1 MVTTRRSA
9 RRLPSEGNE
18 SSSDDSSIP
27 AVTPPRRQQSALG
40 TPATLRPRKEPA
52 ASSTGPT
59 KRKRDPNTTFNELQE
74 KRRRPPVDVQ
84 ETIES
89 QGEDDFVDAAINA
102 TNLRPASSLEVVL
115 PSRRTSRTNKETTS
129 ADAPSNGSAS
139 GITGPRRLRA
149 RRLKRQIHS
158 VEVFGVMD
166 SLRPRKR
173 KRGDDPQTA
182 ATETTDLDGN
192 SESAKHRRAAE
203 PGQRKVSNAAGSR
216 GHGGGP
222 RMQPS
227 ASSNSSADIYDI
239 QSDDDSEH
247 PNLIVAG
254 EARTIN
260 NLEALGR
267 RQRSG
272 MLVRRRGSP
281 SRNTRLSSIRE
292 EERSQSADYTLGHLP
307 SHREARQMPSR
318 PRPGAARM
326 LPGEDDSEL
335 EYQSG
340 QDRHQTTDE
349 EARTSE
355 ATEGT
360 DESDSDDATGERRME
375 GVQVR
380 TYRENEHTIPVYSHH
395 LNNMLELMGRRG
407 WTEVG
412 RRWMKICSAVPD
424 SGVELPVRT
433 RLGRQIYD
441 SLGRLNDE
449 LDDIPNALDLGRQS
463 QALTARQQPLNEAI
477 SNVDKS
483 VRKIESRTAQFG
495 ADSSSRPTS
504 GLSRRLAKDLLK
516 CIIPMLVL
524 VLRTTFALGVD
535 EPDAEATDAIPQ
547 QGVFTW
553 TTVQYLMVV
562 LAWLSRL
569 QKLVSQKPSP
579 AAGESSKSPI
589 QQRDD
594 PEDTRQNRERFGVII
609 RKWMQ
614 QLRHEVDNYNE
625 QAALQLAR
633 HQMKERDRKIREQRR
648 RKEEEEL
655 AAARLQEEAFRLS
668 MQELTRKP
676 RPLAEKFHRA
686 TAHWS
691 SSPPSSGLANGTR
704 ALIAV
709 QPRSSASS
717 RRLVRSPVRQQ
728 SLLPSPVLGDRSWAD
743 WETDPFS

>member
-27 AVTPPRRQQSALG
+27 AVTPPRRQQSALK
-40 TPATLRPRKEPA
+40 TPATLRPRKESA
-52 ASSTGPT
+52 ASSTSPA
-59 KRKRDPNTTFNELQE
+59 KRKRDSNTTFDELQE
-74 KRRRPPVDVQ
+74 KRRRLPVDVQ
-84 ETIES
+84 EPIET

-102 TNLRPASSLEVVL
+102 TNLRTASSLEVLL
-115 PSRRTSRTNKETTS
+115 PSGRTSRTNKETTS
-129 ADAPSNGSAS
+129 ADAPSNGSTS

-149 RRLKRQIHS
+149 RRLKRQVHS
-158 VEVFGVMD
+158 
-166 SLRPRKR
+166 
-173 KRGDDPQTA
+173 
-182 ATETTDLDGN
+182 TTGLDGD

-203 PGQRKVSNAAGSR
+203 PGQRKASNAAGLR

-227 ASSNSSADIYDI
+227 ASSNPPVDIYDI
-239 QSDDDSEH
+239 PSDDDSEQ
-247 PNLIVAG
+247 PNLTVAG

-267 RQRSG
+267 RKRSG
-272 MLVRRRGSP
+272 MLVRRPGSP

-292 EERSQSADYTLGHLP
+292 EERSQSADYTLGHP
-307 SHREARQMPSR
+307 PYHREARQIPSH
-318 PRPGAARM
+318 PRSGAARM
-326 LPGEDDSEL
+326 LPGEEDSEL

-340 QDRHQTTDE
+340 RDRHQTTDE
-349 EARTSE
+349 EEAQTSE

-395 LNNMLELMGRRG
+395 LNEMLELMGRRG
-407 WTEVG
+407 WTEAG

-424 SGVELPVRT
+424 SGVELPART

-441 SLGRLNDE
+441 NLGRLNDE

-463 QALTARQQPLNEAI
+463 QALVSRQQPLNEAI
-477 SNVDKS
+477 SNVDKT
-483 VRKIESRTAQFG
+483 VRKIENRTAQFV
-495 ADSSSRPTS
+495 ADSSNKPTS
-504 GLSRRLAKDLLK
+504 RLPGRLAKDLLK

-579 AAGESSKSPI
+579 TVDEGSKSPI

-668 MQELTRKP
+668 MQQLTRKP
-676 RPLAEKFHRA
+676 RPLAEKFYRA

-691 SSPPSSGLANGTR
+691 SSPPSSGLANGNR

-709 QPRSSASS
+709 QPRSPSSS
-717 RRLVRSPVRQQ
+717 RRLVRSPARQQ